1 MSRNVFLKDWICF
14 GYVLISCKR
23 ASLFERLTNVF
34 RELDVVHGTESY
46 FFKYSNEKINQDHVQ
61 PGNVCWVSDLKP
73 QSPPLLLLD

>member
-1 MSRNVFLKDWICF
+1 MQES
-14 GYVLISCKR
+14 
-23 ASLFERLTNVF
+23 SLFEGLTNVF

-46 FFKYSNEKINQDHVQ
+46 FFKYLNEKINQDHVQ